1 MDLKKTSK
9 LVLSLSMKIVFWI
22 VFLAIFAFICTKAY
36 AVGNQ
41 MFSPEGMAPEGQ
53 GVEIEV
59 TIPENAEVM
68 DVAEILKDSGL
79 IENKYIFWVQ
89 TILFAEE
96 TLSGEEKTDTAYCKS
111 GAYLLNTEY
120 SAEDIIEILQEGPQ
134 EEEEE

>member
-9 LVLSLSMKIVFWI
+9 LVLSLSIKIVFWI

-36 AVGNQ
+36 AVGNRI
-41 MFSPEGMAPEGQ
+41 FSPEGMDPEGQ
-53 GVEIEV
+53 GMEIEV
-59 TIPENAEVM
+59 TIPENAEAM

-89 TILFAEE
+89 TILFAED
-96 TLSGEEKTDTAYCKS
+96 TLSGAKKTDTTYCEQ
-111 GAYLLNTEY
+111 GNYLLNTEY

-134 EEEEE
+134 EEE